1 VQLRARRS
9 LCQIMYASL
18 TGNLHKTDVICSVND
33 IRFYFCRNFQ
43 SFDSK
48 SAVSGNIYES
58 NPYLNPTVPYSGDVY
73 GGSGQEVRDYNAPG
87 GEFEDEPPL
96 LEGKIL

>member
-1 VQLRARRS
+1 MERPVS
-9 LCQIMYASL
+9 
-18 TGNLHKTDVICSVND
+18 SVV
-33 IRFYFCRNFQ
+33 YFTINKSNTNIRNFQ

-96 LEGKIL
+96 LEELGINPEFIVQKPEVRSRNIIL